1 MKITKSIAM
10 FAMAA
15 MLFVSCKEI
24 AKEPD
29 AANSNETTTEAEASN
44 ETAANLETTSF
55 EIEGMTCA
63 IGCAKVIENKLAK
76 MDGVSEA
83 KVDFDSKT
91 ATIQYDAAQ
100 QSPEKI
106 VETVEGIAEGAYK
119 VANVK
124 NSADKAELFK
134 ADQEPE
140 KKKDKKKCDKEGK
153 SCCSTT
159 KAEKKGCCSKD
170 AKKSCDKKKA

>member
-1 MKITKSIAM
+1 MKITKNIAM

-15 MLFVSCKEI
+15 MLFVSCKET
-24 AKEPD
+24 AKEPE
-29 AANSNETTTEAEASN
+29 AENNNETTEVEASK

-63 IGCAKVIENKLAK
+63 IGCAKTIENKLAK
-76 MDGVSEA
+76 MDGVQEA

-100 QSPEKI
+100 QTPEKI
-106 VETVEGIAEGAYK
+106 VETVEGIADGAYK

-124 NSADKAELFK
+124 NSADKAELVK

-140 KKKDKKKCDKEGK
+140 KKKDEKKCDKKGK
-153 SCCSTT
+153 SCCSTA
-159 KAEKKGCCSKD
+159 KADKKGCCSKD
-170 AKKSCDKKKA
+170 AKKSCHKKKA